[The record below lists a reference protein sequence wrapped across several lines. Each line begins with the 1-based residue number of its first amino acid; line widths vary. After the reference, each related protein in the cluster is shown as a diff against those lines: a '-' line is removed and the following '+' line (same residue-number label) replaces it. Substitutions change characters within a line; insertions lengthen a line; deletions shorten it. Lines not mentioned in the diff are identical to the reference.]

1 MSIVKSLQAGGAFIH
16 LHEFCKVQVQTFA
29 SFLQETQ
36 RTWTRG
42 TATSH
47 NVPRSW
53 PATASTGTVATS
65 KTRKSHPAGE
75 RWMRGLRFEKKK
87 RNKLSNWRLS
97 IWSQVWARFCRVQVW
112 VLGPGLVERR
122 EERNHNYLHH
132 NWAGSPHPPHSIHLP
147 VFKVSVIHVIKKM
160 S

>member
-1 MSIVKSLQAGGAFIH
+1 MLSFIFMSFARCKYKPLPHFSRKLSGLGPVARPLLTMSWGADR
-16 LHEFCKVQVQTFA
+16 L
-29 SFLQETQ
+29 L
-36 RTWTRG
+36 R
-42 TATSH
+42 
-47 NVPRSW
+47 P
-53 PATASTGTVATS
+53 
-65 KTRKSHPAGE
+65 
-75 RWMRGLRFEKKK
+75 RGLSLHPRPESPILQVRGGWEDWGSKKK

-97 IWSQVWARFCRVQVW
+97 LWSQVWARFCRVQVW